1 MCLLCDPGMV
11 CSSGVRCSL
20 WCDPGSRG
28 PSGDQSL
35 LCCYGEGRLVGSQ
48 WCDPGCVL
56 SQVSHYLWCDP
67 GCVLILGG
75 LIYMCH

>member
-28 PSGDQSL
+28 PSLCFAAMAKADWLAASGVTLAVCSL
-35 LCCYGEGRLVGSQ
+35 RYHTTCGVT
-48 WCDPGCVL
+48 
-56 SQVSHYLWCDP
+56 
-67 GCVLILGG
+67 LGVR
-75 LIYMCH
+75 